1 MNSMIE
7 TGIIAVIV
15 ALAAV
20 FVALRMV
27 RTLRSKRP
35 DCCAGK
41 GRAFKKTGVSCPHC
55 AAGEKGHVQL

>member
-7 TGIIAVIV
+7 TGIIAGIV

-20 FVALRMV
+20 FVALRIV

-41 GRAFKKTGVSCPHC
+41 GRAFKKTGAPCPYC
-55 AAGEKGHVQL
+55 AAAENQPTC

>member
-1 MNSMIE
+1 MNSIIE
-7 TGIIAVIV
+7 TGIIAGIV

-20 FVALRMV
+20 FAALRIV

-41 GRAFKKTGVSCPHC
+41 GRVFKKTG
-55 AAGEKGHVQL
+55 AKAIEKFRCL

>member
-1 MNSMIE
+1 MNTLIE
-7 TGIIAVIV
+7 TGIIAGIV

-20 FVALRMV
+20 FVVLRIV

-41 GRAFKKTGVSCPHC
+41 GRAFKKTG
-55 AAGEKGHVQL
+55 GEGD

>member
-1 MNSMIE
+1 MNSTIE
-7 TGIIAVIV
+7 MGIIAGIV

-20 FVALRMV
+20 FVILRIV

-41 GRAFKKTGVSCPHC
+41 GRAFKKTAAPCPHC
-55 AAGEKGHVQL
+55 AAGAVTPEK